1 MRTITVLS
9 VRQPWAWLLCEGLKD
24 VENRNWRTNYRGELF
39 IHAGKSFSGDITVRV
54 EPCTR
59 CNSIEIDTQ
68 SEFFKDLL
76 EYVEKEFGR
85 EAALRI
91 ELFGLTYHPIT
102 RK

>member
-1 MRTITVLS
+1 MTTFEFNYSRICSIVCICDKCNTEFDIQS
-9 VRQPWAWLLCEGLKD
+9 VE
-24 VENRNWRTNYRGELF
+24 
-39 IHAGKSFSGDITVRV
+39 SFDGDIAVRV
-54 EPCTR
+54 DPCAR

-91 ELFGLTYHPIT
+91 ELFGLTYHPTT

>member
-1 MRTITVLS
+1 MTAFELEYSMDCS
-9 VRQPWAWLLCEGLKD
+9 VNCICNKC
-24 VENRNWRTNYRGELF
+24 NTELD
-39 IHAGKSFSGDITVRV
+39 IQSVDASFSSDITVRV
-54 EPCTR
+54 EPCAR
-59 CNSIEIDTQ
+59 CNGIEIDTQ